1 MKVVFLIRALTYGG
15 AERQL
20 VALAR
25 GLHARG
31 HQVRVAVFYVGGPL
45 EADLRQAG
53 VPVIVLNKRGRWD
66 MFGFLLRLAACLRG
80 ERPDVV
86 HGYLAMSNALAV
98 LLRPLHGGRVVWG
111 LRASERDETQY
122 GWNARADR
130 WLQRTLARFPDLI
143 IANAHAGRDDAIR
156 AGYPA
161 DRLIVIPN
169 GIDTERFVP
178 RPELGEPLRRSW
190 GVGPGERL
198 VGRVGRL
205 DPQKDYPTFLR
216 ALAHVVQ
223 QRPAVRAVCVGSGPQ
238 ELERKYQALAQS
250 LGIAE
255 RVIWAGARPDMPAVY
270 NALDLLVS
278 SSAFGEGTPNVVAEA
293 MACGIPCVATGIG
306 DSATV
311 IGDAACIV
319 PPGDPQALAAA
330 MLRQLDALDRGVVAR
345 DALRQRIVTRFS
357 LEALIDR
364 TEAALQPLA
373 QEWRLA

>member
-1 MKVVFLIRALTYGG
+1 MKVVFLIRALTFGG

-31 HQVRVAVFYVGGPL
+31 HQVRVAVFYAGGPL

-53 VPVIVLNKRGRWD
+53 VPVSILNKQGRWD
-66 MFGFLLRLAACLRG
+66 VLGFLFRLAACLRR

-122 GWNARADR
+122 GWNARVDR
-130 WLQRTLARFPDLI
+130 WLQRTLARFPNLI
-143 IANAHAGRDDAIR
+143 IANAYAGKDHAIR
-156 AGYPA
+156 AGYPVGK
-161 DRLIVIPN
+161 LIVIPN

-178 RPELGEPLRRSW
+178 RPELGEPLRQSW
-190 GVGPGERL
+190 GASSGERL
-198 VGRVGRL
+198 IGRVGRL

-216 ALAHVVQ
+216 ALAQVIQ
-223 QRPAVRAVCVGSGPQ
+223 ARPGVRGVCVGSGSA
-238 ELERKYQALAQS
+238 ELQRAYHGLAQS

-255 RVIWAGARPDMPAVY
+255 RVIWAGVRPDMPAVY

-293 MACGIPCVATGIG
+293 MACGIPCVVTDIG
-306 DSATV
+306 DSAAV
-311 IGDAACIV
+311 VGDAACV
-319 PPGDPQALAAA
+319 APPGDPEALAAA
-330 MLRQLDALDRGVVAR
+330 ILRQLDALDRGSIAR
-345 DALRQRIVTRFS
+345 EALRQRIVTQFS

-364 TEAALQPLA
+364 TEAALMPLV